1 MKKLV
6 KRFSLI
12 MFIVLMGMGS
22 LIPIHA
28 QTRGVGP
35 EMNYDEPIMMAYYRT
50 WRDAAMPHDS
60 NSNLPDEN
68 VIKMTDL
75 PAEIDIVSVFHYV
88 NPGTDQDLF
97 WETLKNEYVPTLH
110 ERGQRVV
117 RTLDY
122 KELLKIKTTT
132 GKDSTTLTDADYHAF
147 AQSLID
153 TYMTPWNLD
162 GLDVDMETNLNSE
175 EVAVISNVFIQLSDI
190 LQIKEGSDKL
200 LIYDTN
206 KDNHDLFREI
216 APHISYLFIQAYGR
230 NPQSLDRTWET
241 YQSDISST
249 RVLFGVSFYEE
260 QDNTNWNDALG
271 KFSEEKYLA
280 SRAYQYAKWQPKNGE
295 KGGMFVYAVDRD
307 GKDYRENTI
316 SETDFAWTK
325 RMMQTLDESRV
336 EKIEDITIEFRNSQ
350 NELLKSET
358 LKAAYNSEISIEI
371 PTLTGYVFNGDLAS
385 LKYTVKQGPQTVV
398 VSLSQLFD
406 VTFEVN
412 GGSNVSSQKIVE
424 DGVVTIPTEPT
435 RLGYTFDGWYTDVAF
450 ANRFDFDQKMNQ
462 NTTLYAKWNKQA
474 VSYTLSFETGEG
486 SKVSPQT
493 VLENTTALV
502 PANPTREGYTF
513 DGWYTSA
520 QFTTKFDFGTHLTAD
535 TTVYAKWQKVTP
547 IGPVTPTKPKEVLP
561 ATGASNTL
569 MNFAV
574 ATSIIG
580 GSLLAINMLLKRK
593 SEN

>member
-1 MKKLV
+1 MKKLT
-6 KRFSLI
+6 KKFSLI

-35 EMNYDEPIMMAYYRT
+35 EMNYEEPIMMAYYRT

-60 NSNLPDEN
+60 NSNLPDAN

-75 PAEIDIVSVFHYV
+75 PKEIDIVSVFHYV
-88 NPGTDQDLF
+88 NPGTNQDLF
-97 WETLKNEYVPTLH
+97 WETLKNDYVPTLH

-122 KELLKIKTTT
+122 KELLKIKTNT
-132 GKDSTTLTDADYHAF
+132 GKDSTTLTDDEYHAF
-147 AQSLID
+147 AQTLID

-175 EVAVISNVFIQLSDI
+175 EVAVISNVFIQLSNI

-230 NPQSLDRTWET
+230 DPQSLDRTWET

-249 RVLFGVSFYEE
+249 RVLFGISFYEE

-271 KFSEEKYLA
+271 QFSEEKYLA

-307 GKDYRENTI
+307 GKDYKENTI

-325 RMMQTLDESRV
+325 RMMQTLEESRL
-336 EKIEDITIEFRNSQ
+336 EKIEDITIEFKNSR
-350 NELLKSET
+350 NELLKSKS

-371 PTLTGYVFNGDLAS
+371 PNLEGYVYNGDLSA

-398 VSLSQLFD
+398 VTLSQMLD

-412 GGSNVSSQKIVE
+412 GGTAISNQTIVE
-424 DGVVTIPTEPT
+424 DGLVARPTEPT
-435 RLGYTFDGWYTDVAF
+435 RAGYTFDGWYVDEAF
-450 ANRFDFDQKMNQ
+450 TSPFDFDTTINKNM
-462 NTTLYAKWNKQA
+462 TLYAKWHKQA
-474 VSYTLSFETGEG
+474 LSYTLSFETGEG

-493 VLENTTALV
+493 VFENTTATI
-502 PANPTREGYTF
+502 PSAPTREGYTF
-513 DGWYTSA
+513 DGWYTTD
-520 QFTTKFDFGTHLTAD
+520 QFTTKFDFNLPLNAD
-535 TTVYAKWQKVTP
+535 TTVYAKWQ
-547 IGPVTPTKPKEVLP
+547 IISPTKPTEVLP
-561 ATGASNTL
+561 ATGTANTL
-569 MNFAV
+569 MNV
-574 ATSIIG
+574 ALTMSVLG
-580 GSLLAINMLLKRK
+580 GSFIALNAYVKRK
-593 SEN
+593 SNTN

>member
-1 MKKLV
+1 
-6 KRFSLI
+6 

-60 NSNLPDEN
+60 NSNLPDAN

-175 EVAVISNVFIQLSDI
+175 EVAIISNVFIQLSDI

-249 RVLFGVSFYEE
+249 RVLFGISFYEE

-295 KGGMFVYAVDRD
+295 KGGMFVYAIDRD
-307 GKDYRENTI
+307 GKDYKENTI
-316 SETDFAWTK
+316 TETDFAWTK
-325 RMMQTLDESRV
+325 RMMQTLEESQV
-336 EKIEDITIEFRNSQ
+336 EKIEDVTVEFRNSRD
-350 NELLKSET
+350 ELLKSET
-358 LKAAYNSEISIEI
+358 LKAAFNTEITIEVPEI
-371 PTLTGYVFNGDLAS
+371 LGYVYSGDVAS
-385 LKYTVKQGPQTVV
+385 LKYVVKPGPQTVV
-398 VSLSQLFD
+398 FKMSQLLD
-406 VTFEVN
+406 VSFEVN
-412 GGSNVSSQKIVE
+412 GGTSIPKQIIMEN
-424 DGVVTIPTEPT
+424 GVVTLPVEPT
-435 RLGYTFDGWYTDVAF
+435 RSGYTFGGWYADASFTTP
-450 ANRFDFDQKMNQ
+450 FDFNSEIKE
-462 NTTLYAKWNKQA
+462 NTTIYAKWNKLA
-474 VSYTLSFETGEG
+474 TSYTLSFETGEG
-486 SKVSPQT
+486 TKVPAQT
-493 VLENTTALV
+493 VLENTTASL
-502 PANPTREGYTF
+502 PTHPTRNGYVF
-513 DGWYTSA
+513 DGWYTTEA
-520 QFTTKFDFGTHLTAD
+520 LTTPFDFETLFTAD
-535 TTVYAKWQKVTP
+535 TTVYAKWRKVTP
-547 IGPVTPTKPKEVLP
+547 TDPVKPVDPTKPGEVLP
-561 ATGASNTL
+561 ATGASNML
-569 MNFAV
+569 MNFAI
-574 ATSIIG
+574 ATSVLG
-580 GSLLAINMLLKRK
+580 GSLVAINVFIKRRTNN
-593 SEN
+593 S